1 MQVKMLTSS
10 NANEPVFMSSSI
22 PGEKHVLDPSKN
34 LSVTTSVHFAVTAEI
49 SHRVDLNFCFSS
61 NIALSFY
68 TQTYIIQLPIFS
80 IRAIQFIAN

>member
-10 NANEPVFMSSSI
+10 NANEPIFMSSSI
-22 PGEKHVLDPSKN
+22 PGEKHGLDPSKN

-61 NIALSFY
+61 NNRLVLLHPNLYHPAPYLQY
-68 TQTYIIQLPIFS
+68 
-80 IRAIQFIAN
+80 